1 MANTIDTPSDVGV
14 YRLDFEAKLT
24 ERLDKPTTWKD
35 VCDVRYSNS
44 YTINIAYMSTEF
56 VAQTGT
62 RGTAYG
68 VSDFTL
74 TNEQLD
80 ISTYKIVPV
89 FVDEADFAQC
99 SYIDQMDIADRQGKL
114 LNDQVE
120 TAVLADHAAWTN
132 VGDSSGTITSGVTT
146 AITVTATNIDDI
158 VRGIR
163 RIVTVANGSDL
174 MSRNG
179 LFFVWRPA
187 DFEALEQFAQANGYN
202 LADAALKNGIDRG
215 YYLMGAYHYVSNSHA
230 SGGHVFAGVRKIHK
244 VGILRQTYGKLKV
257 NEDPPAV
264 AGATAGAVSGKSL
277 VTRIDFGV
285 KTPTGHATILYDI
298 NVA

>member
-1 MANTIDTPSDVGV
+1 MDTPSDVGV
-14 YRLDFEAKLT
+14 YKLDFEAKLQ
-24 ERLDKPTTWKD
+24 ERLNKPATWKE
-35 VCDVRYSNS
+35 VCDVRFSSAYA
-44 YTINIAYMSTEF
+44 INLPYMSTEF

-68 VSDFTL
+68 FSDFTL
-74 TNEQLD
+74 ANEQLN
-80 ISTYKIVPV
+80 IATYKTVPV
-89 FVDEADFAQC
+89 FADEADFAQC
-99 SYIDQMDIADRQGKL
+99 SYIDQMDIADRSGKL
-114 LNDQVE
+114 LSDQIE

-146 AITVTATNIDDI
+146 AITVTATNIDDV

-163 RIVTVANGSDL
+163 RIATVANGSDL
-174 MSRNG
+174 MSTNG

-215 YYLMGAYHYVSNSHA
+215 YFLMGAYHYVSNSHA
-230 SGGHVFAGVRKIHK
+230 TGGHVFAGVKRIHK
-244 VGILRQTYGKLKV
+244 VGVLRQTWGKLKV
-257 NEDPPAV
+257 TEDP
-264 AGATAGAVSGKSL
+264 GLQSGKGFI
-277 VTRIDFGV
+277 TRADFGV
-285 KTPTGHATILYDI
+285 KTPTGLATILYDV